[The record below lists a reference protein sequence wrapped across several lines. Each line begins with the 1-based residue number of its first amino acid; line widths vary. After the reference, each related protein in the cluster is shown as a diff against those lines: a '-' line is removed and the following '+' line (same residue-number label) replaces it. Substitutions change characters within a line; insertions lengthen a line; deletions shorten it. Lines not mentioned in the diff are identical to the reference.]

1 MIFQLLTHIITLKVT
16 GGARGGYPKE
26 DSIILQGLYL
36 GEVARVGL
44 LSSSEEARDWLL
56 QPL

>member
-36 GEVARVGL
+36 GEVARGGL